1 MTTTPQGYGYYAPT
15 LETPAGTGAPV
26 TGGPVGGTPGPR
38 RRPAVAPVTL
48 SGVAWRAVVAV
59 FATVVGV
66 CGAMV
71 AAFATM
77 VTWSGCLLSC
87 RPGNPPL
94 GAALG
99 VLTVLLLAVGLDVLG
114 VTSLDVLA
122 AAALE
127 LAGPERAARVVAG
140 GGWHRRPRA
149 CGGGPVRPVLTDCAA

>member
-77 VTWSGCLLSC
+77 VTWSGCFLSC

-99 VLTVLLLAVGLDVLG
+99 VLTVLLLA
-114 VTSLDVLA
+114 
-122 AAALE
+122 
-127 LAGPERAARVVAG
+127 AGPWCIARLFGLRGWWPVVGGTVALVLVVAVPFG
-140 GGWHRRPRA
+140 
-149 CGGGPVRPVLTDCAA
+149 LS